1 MENNNDWIDEFFD
14 NNPEIEL
21 PKLFTLRPEL
31 LQHPN
36 IPKPLHGLAPRVIKG
51 QEWWDKTR
59 EDAYASTGYHCL
71 ACGVHKTD
79 ANYHNWLEAHED
91 YAFNLRTGEVRI
103 KQIIPLCHSCHN
115 FIHSG
120 RLSITAERDKIID
133 ILKHGFKILEDN
145 NLDVSE
151 ATYMIAEE
159 VGLKHN
165 SKAIDCGVPEDE
177 ICNVW
182 SEWHLILD
190 GKKYYSKFKD
200 MEEWR
205 RFYNNN

>member
-1 MENNNDWIDEFFD
+1 MTNKDYIDELFD
-14 NNPEIEL
+14 NKPIEIGVE
-21 PKLFTLRPEL
+21 LRPEL

-59 EDAYASTGYHCL
+59 QDAYASTNYHCL
-71 ACGVHKTD
+71 ACGVHKTE
-79 ANYHNWLEAHED
+79 AKYHKWLEAHED
-91 YAFNLRTGEVRI
+91 YTFNLKTGEVNV

-151 ATYMIAEE
+151 ATYMIAKWADF
-159 VGLKHN
+159 KHN
-165 SKAIDCGVPEDE
+165 SKVKDYGIPEDE
-177 ICNVW
+177 MCNVW
-182 SEWHLILD
+182 GEWHLILD
-190 GKKYYSKFKD
+190 GKKHYSKFKNH
-200 MEEWR
+200 EEWR
-205 RFYNNN
+205 KFYNN